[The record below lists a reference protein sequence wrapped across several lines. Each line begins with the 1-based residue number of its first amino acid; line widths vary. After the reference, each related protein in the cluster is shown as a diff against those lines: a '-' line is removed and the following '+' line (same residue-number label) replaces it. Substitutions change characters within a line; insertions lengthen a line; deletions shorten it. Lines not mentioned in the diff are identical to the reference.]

1 MAISNSTL
9 SIALMTFPK
18 PKTKPPCFSQSHSA
32 VAISSHSSPPYKKT
46 NASLCFSLCCSK
58 RAGACLQNLF
68 HLDLSSN
75 RLSGPIPPTLSNLAA
90 KSDNLKSPK
99 IFMASTLHSSTKET
113 KNLKKSFGPP
123 RELHVQVTRSM
134 PPEQIEIFKSLEG
147 WAKNNI
153 LVHLKPVE
161 KCWQPQDSL
170 PLPKPDGVE
179 KQVKELR
186 ERARTIPDD
195 YFVVLVG
202 DMITEETPKIC
213 VISAMIHP
221 VRLPA
226 MWREQSQEHSV
237 QSRDF
242 QQMASSEMAKNDCV
256 FPRHDAKPAAE
267 TQPEKPPKFYP
278 TDNVKKPHV
287 NKRELRASITPGTVL
302 FVLAGRF
309 KGKRVVFLK
318 QLSSGLFLVT
328 GPVKINGVPLRRVN
342 QSYMIA
348 TSTKVHI
355 SGLNVEKIDDKYFAK
370 NV

>member
-1 MAISNSTL
+1 
-9 SIALMTFPK
+9 
-18 PKTKPPCFSQSHSA
+18 
-32 VAISSHSSPPYKKT
+32 
-46 NASLCFSLCCSK
+46 
-58 RAGACLQNLF
+58 
-68 HLDLSSN
+68 
-75 RLSGPIPPTLSNLAA
+75 
-90 KSDNLKSPK
+90 
-99 IFMASTLHSSTKET
+99 MASTLHSSTKET
-113 KNLKKSFGPP
+113 ENLKKSFGPP

-134 PPEQIEIFKSLEG
+134 PPQQIEIFKSLEG

-170 PLPKPDGVE
+170 PLPEPDGVE
-179 KQVKELR
+179 NQVKELR
-186 ERARTIPDD
+186 ERARKIPDD

-213 VISAMIHP
+213 
-221 VRLPA
+221 
-226 MWREQSQEHSV
+226 
-237 QSRDF
+237 
-242 QQMASSEMAKNDCV
+242 AKNDCV

-278 TDNVKKPHV
+278 TDNVNKPHV
-287 NKRELRASITPGTVL
+287 NKRKLRASITPGTVL

-309 KGKRVVFLK
+309 KRKRVVFLK
-318 QLSSGLFLVT
+318 QLSSGLLLVT